1 MGANYEEAQ
10 SSTYKEFSQKIRIS
24 LREAKQMINDK
35 WKMIKDKKVDSWKVG
50 AASCGEFPEVKIS

>member
-35 WKMIKDKKVDSWKVG
+35 
-50 AASCGEFPEVKIS
+50 